1 MNINPFKP
9 GSPVPPGI
17 FAGRVKE
24 IELIYRA
31 VVQTSHFSPQN
42 MLIVGER
49 GIGKTSV
56 AILSKAIALKKIPTL
71 QEFKN
76 PLITA
81 YFTVRKNTHPA
92 IVITQLIEELEQV
105 LEPHTTILSIVG
117 KYIEAFTK
125 RFKGIS
131 VKGIS
136 LETHSEKNLTS
147 DDIYSEARK
156 TLRKIAAACFN
167 QNNGEGRAICLI
179 IDELDQ
185 MSDGENFSSFW
196 KTLQELLLA
205 DDVNNLMLIFVG
217 MPEMV
222 TSLNN
227 DHESFLRTFTPI
239 QLDKMNEEDA
249 RNVVDKALSNTDK
262 SISTDALNKIL
273 YYSERYPH
281 LIQEIGYTAFEVSK
295 EKEISLSDVE
305 EGVHGKQ
312 DFKGSI
318 ERLGELFFSKMYDEV
333 KKSDNFKQILK
344 IVANKSGLNQDW
356 VPRQAILDNFTLKK
370 TSCDSA
376 IRTLKDKN
384 ILVKN
389 PNKDGEYRLFSKMF
403 QVYISKMLN

>member
-1 MNINPFKP
+1 MIINPFKP

-24 IELIYRA
+24 IDRIYRA

-42 MLIVGER
+42 VLIVGER

-56 AILSKAIALKKIPTL
+56 ALLSKVIAVKKL
-71 QEFKN
+71 EGYSEFKH

-92 IVITQLIEELEQV
+92 IVVTQLIEEIEQV
-105 LEPHTTILSIVG
+105 LEPYETVLSTAG
-117 KYIEAFTK
+117 KYIDAFLK

-131 VKGIS
+131 VKGIG
-136 LETHSEKNLTS
+136 LETHEEKNLTA
-147 DDIYSEARK
+147 DEFYSEARK
-156 TLRKIAAACFN
+156 TLRKIATACYT
-167 QNNGEGRAICLI
+167 QPEGEERALCLI

-185 MSDGENFSSFW
+185 MKDAENFASFW
-196 KTLQELLLA
+196 KTLQELLMA
-205 DDVNNLMLIFVG
+205 DGINNMMLIFVG
-217 MPEMV
+217 MPDMV
-222 TSLNN
+222 TMLND
-227 DHESFLRTFTPI
+227 DHESFLRTFSPI

-249 RNVVDKALSNTDK
+249 RNVVYKAISKTDK
-262 SISTDALNKIL
+262 TISTDALERIL

-281 LIQEIGYTAFEVSK
+281 LIQEISYTSFEVSK
-295 EKEISLSDVE
+295 NKEITITDVE
-305 EGVHGKQ
+305 EGVHGTT

-344 IVANKSGLNQDW
+344 IVADKSGLNQDW

-376 IRTLKDKN
+376 IRTLKDKD

-389 PNKDGEYRLFSKMF
+389 PNKDGEWKLFSKMF
-403 QVYISKMLN
+403 QVYISKMLT

>member
-1 MNINPFKP
+1 MDINPFKP

-24 IELIYRA
+24 IERIYRA

-42 MLIVGER
+42 IIIVGER

-56 AILSKAIALKKIPTL
+56 AIVSKGIALKHIPKL
-71 QEFKN
+71 DDFKH
-76 PLITA
+76 PLVTA
-81 YFTVRKNTHPA
+81 YSTVRKNTHPA
-92 IVITQLIEELEQV
+92 IVVTQVIEELEQV
-105 LEPHTTILSIVG
+105 LEPHETILSAAG
-117 KYIEAFTK
+117 RYIEAFTK

-131 VKGIS
+131 VKGIG
-136 LETHSEKNLTS
+136 LETHAEKNLTA
-147 DDIYSEARK
+147 DDVYSEARK
-156 TLRKIAAACFN
+156 TLRKIAAACHN
-167 QNNGEGRAICLI
+167 QEEGQGRAICLI

-185 MSDGENFSSFW
+185 MKDAENFSSFW

-205 DDVNNLMLIFVG
+205 DGVNNLMLIFVG
-217 MPEMV
+217 MPNML
-222 TSLNN
+222 TILND

-249 RNVVDKALSNTDK
+249 RNVVYKALNKTNK
-262 SISTDALNKIL
+262 TISPEALEKIL

-295 EKEISLSDVE
+295 EKEITHQDVE
-305 EGVHGKQ
+305 EGVHGTQ
-312 DFKGSI
+312 EFKGSI

-344 IVANKSGLNQDW
+344 IVASKSGLNQDW
-356 VPRQAILDNFTLKK
+356 VPRQAIVDSFTLKK

-376 IRTLKDKN
+376 IRTLKDKD

-389 PNKDGEYRLFSKMF
+389 PNKDGEYKLFSKMF
-403 QVYISKMLN
+403 QVYITKMLD